1 MNTSTSEAL
10 WPSPVAAHEASL
22 HNTDSSQTILMAITA
37 SNILDEITTGAFF
50 TTVGVG
56 SASSQDVQ
64 YVMALL
70 NQGGYSAHVS
80 GSTLTISW

>member
-1 MNTSTSEAL
+1 MNSSTSEAL

-22 HNTDSSQTILMAITA
+22 HQADSTQTTLMAIVA
-37 SNILDEITTGAFF
+37 SNILDEITTGTFS

-64 YVMALL
+64 YVIALL
-70 NQGGYSAHVS
+70 NQGGYQTQVT
-80 GSTLTISW
+80 GSTLVISW